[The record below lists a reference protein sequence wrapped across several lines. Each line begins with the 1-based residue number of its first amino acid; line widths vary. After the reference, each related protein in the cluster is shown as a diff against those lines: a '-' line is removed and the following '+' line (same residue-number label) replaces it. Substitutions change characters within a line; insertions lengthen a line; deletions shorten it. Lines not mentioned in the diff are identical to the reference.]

1 MMNMRNAL
9 ITRLGLPTALG
20 AILALALA
28 LVAGLGGAGGSS
40 VSSGMPDLLSPDVG
54 KEMGAGGVA
63 PKYGDTVTANWG
75 DGTRDVV
82 RYGSLSLEVEDA
94 DDALERVTVIAERVG
109 GYITSSSRSGEGEN
123 LYLSATLRVP
133 VAEFSSVMA
142 ALRDEG
148 EILYEDIGSYEVTL
162 AVLDLEARLENLR
175 ASEDAFLALLDRA
188 ESVADVVA
196 VQSELSRI
204 QGDIE
209 SYEAQ
214 LNGMKDQ
221 VEMASITVSL
231 SLPVSPVEVA
241 TGEFDL
247 AYELSN
253 ALANLINVGR
263 AVIVALINIL
273 VIGAP
278 IALLGGL
285 FGSLIGRAAR
295 MLASRVSRMFGGT
308 SKGTRRVARR

>member
-40 VSSGMPDLLSPDVG
+40 VSSGTPDLLSPDVG

-63 PKYGDTVTANWG
+63 PQYGDTVTANRG

-94 DDALERVTVIAERVG
+94 DDALERVTAIAERVG

>member
-1 MMNMRNAL
+1 MNMRNAL

-28 LVAGLGGAGGSS
+28 LVAGLGGVGGSS
-40 VSSGMPDLLSPDVG
+40 VSSGMPDLVSPDVG

-63 PKYGDTVTANWG
+63 PQYGDTVTANRG

-94 DDALERVTVIAERVG
+94 DDALERVTAIAERVG

-247 AYELSN
+247 TYELSN

-273 VIGAP
+273 VIGGP

>member
-1 MMNMRNAL
+1 MNMRNAL

-40 VSSGMPDLLSPDVG
+40 VSSGMPGLLSPDVG

-63 PKYGDTVTANWG
+63 PQYGDTVTANRG

-94 DDALERVTVIAERVG
+94 DDALERVTAIAERVG

-133 VAEFSSVMA
+133 VAEFSSVLA

>member
-1 MMNMRNAL
+1 MNMRNAL

-20 AILALALA
+20 VILALALA

-40 VSSGMPDLLSPDVG
+40 VSSGTPDLLSPDVG

-63 PKYGDTVTANWG
+63 PQYGDTVTANRG

-94 DDALERVTVIAERVG
+94 DDALERVTAIAERVG

>member
-1 MMNMRNAL
+1 MNMRNAL

-40 VSSGMPDLLSPDVG
+40 VSSGMPGLLSPDVG

-63 PKYGDTVTANWG
+63 PQYGDTVTANRG

-94 DDALERVTVIAERVG
+94 DDALERVTAIAERVG

-188 ESVADVVA
+188 KSVADVVA

>member
-28 LVAGLGGAGGSS
+28 LVAGLGGVGGSS
-40 VSSGMPDLLSPDVG
+40 VSSGMPDLVSPDVG

-63 PKYGDTVTANWG
+63 PQFGDTVTANRG

-94 DDALERVTVIAERVG
+94 DDALERVTAIAERVG

>member
-1 MMNMRNAL
+1 MNMRNAL

-40 VSSGMPDLLSPDVG
+40 VSSGMPGLLSPDVG

-63 PKYGDTVTANWG
+63 PQYGDTVTANRG

-94 DDALERVTVIAERVG
+94 DDALERVTAIAERVG

>member
-20 AILALALA
+20 VILALALA

-40 VSSGMPDLLSPDVG
+40 VSSGMPGLLSPDVG

-63 PKYGDTVTANWG
+63 PQYGDTVTANRG

-94 DDALERVTVIAERVG
+94 DDALERVTAIAERVG

>member
-40 VSSGMPDLLSPDVG
+40 VSSGMPGLLSPDVG

-63 PKYGDTVTANWG
+63 PQYGDTVTANRG

-94 DDALERVTVIAERVG
+94 DDALERVTAIAERVG

-188 ESVADVVA
+188 KSVADVVA

>member
-1 MMNMRNAL
+1 MRNAL

-40 VSSGMPDLLSPDVG
+40 VSSGTPDLLSPDVG

-63 PKYGDTVTANWG
+63 PQYGDTVTANRG

-94 DDALERVTVIAERVG
+94 DDALERVTAIAERVG

-133 VAEFSSVMA
+133 AAEFSSVMA

-162 AVLDLEARLENLR
+162 QVLDLEARLENLR

-209 SYEAQ
+209 S
-214 LNGMKDQ
+214 
-221 VEMASITVSL
+221 
-231 SLPVSPVEVA
+231 
-241 TGEFDL
+241 
-247 AYELSN
+247 
-253 ALANLINVGR
+253 
-263 AVIVALINIL
+263 
-273 VIGAP
+273 
-278 IALLGGL
+278 
-285 FGSLIGRAAR
+285 
-295 MLASRVSRMFGGT
+295 
-308 SKGTRRVARR
+308 

>member
-20 AILALALA
+20 VILALALA

-40 VSSGMPDLLSPDVG
+40 VSSGTPDLLSPDVG

-63 PKYGDTVTANWG
+63 PQYGDTVTANRG

-94 DDALERVTVIAERVG
+94 DDALERVTAIAERVG

>member
-40 VSSGMPDLLSPDVG
+40 VSSGMPGLLSPDVG

-63 PKYGDTVTANWG
+63 PQYGDTVTANRG

-94 DDALERVTVIAERVG
+94 DDALERVTAIAERVG

>member
-1 MMNMRNAL
+1 MNMRNAL

-28 LVAGLGGAGGSS
+28 LVAGLGGVGGSS
-40 VSSGMPDLLSPDVG
+40 VSSGMPDLVSPDVG

-63 PKYGDTVTANWG
+63 PQFGDTVTANRG

-94 DDALERVTVIAERVG
+94 DDALERVTAIAERVG

>member
-1 MMNMRNAL
+1 MNMRNAL

-20 AILALALA
+20 VILALALA

-40 VSSGMPDLLSPDVG
+40 VSSGTPDLLSPDVG

-63 PKYGDTVTANWG
+63 PQYGDTVTANRG

-94 DDALERVTVIAERVG
+94 DDALERVTAIAERVG

-188 ESVADVVA
+188 KSVADVVA

>member
-1 MMNMRNAL
+1 MNMRNAL

-40 VSSGMPDLLSPDVG
+40 VSTGMPDLVSPDVG

-63 PKYGDTVTANWG
+63 PQYGDTVTANRG
-75 DGTRDVV
+75 DGSRDVV

-94 DDALERVTVIAERVG
+94 DDALERVTAIAERVG
-109 GYITSSSRSGEGEN
+109 GYITSSSRYGEGEN

-162 AVLDLEARLENLR
+162 QVLDLEARLENLR
-175 ASEDAFLALLDRA
+175 ASEDAFLKLLDRA

-295 MLASRVSRMFGGT
+295 TLASRVSRMFGGT

>member
-20 AILALALA
+20 VILALALA

-40 VSSGMPDLLSPDVG
+40 VSSGTPDLLSPDVG

-63 PKYGDTVTANWG
+63 PQYGDTVTANRG

-94 DDALERVTVIAERVG
+94 DDALERVTAIAERVG

-188 ESVADVVA
+188 KSVADVVA